1 MSRNDKR
8 NSNNDKIKQLL
19 TDSSMQNSNFTE
31 KDVSFTDSNVNISRS
46 INTTDFND
54 KNSIIKIIQLYKS
67 KIQETNELIKF
78 NEENYEEEI
87 QTLKNKISEFIKE
100 NISLK
105 SNNEKLLMENN
116 IKEKEIEEYKN
127 IIKKYQQLNSTK
139 NDIKDNNKNIIDN
152 SILIKENENL
162 FYQSKYE
169 KLKTEN
175 LIALYDLQREQTEH
189 QSTKKALN
197 YYKELILNKDKNIQK
212 KNYKIIYLQKKIKA
226 LKTSIN
232 NKTKNVTEN
241 LNNQPIKETHF
252 KNNSEIL
259 NNNPNNN
266 FLRHINKLLGENHYL
281 RLELQKIKNQLY
293 DTNVQIQIYESQ
305 EENHLKLKQ
314 TLFEYQESISDIIN
328 QKKLL
333 IKYINEQIE
342 SLEILN
348 KTSNNKFQYI
358 NNVIN
363 DKFSLNDV
371 YFILKEIFNKISS
384 LCYIIDLSKEKEK
397 YYEKE
402 LKDIQI
408 EKKICQDQ
416 IYEKQC
422 DIEAYK
428 ETIKS
433 YEKTIKQL
441 TDEKKNLNNIIN
453 SNKHKK
459 SKKK

>member
-31 KDVSFTDSNVNISRS
+31 KDVSFTDSNVNMSRS

-281 RLELQKIKNQLY
+281 N
-293 DTNVQIQIYESQ
+293 
-305 EENHLKLKQ
+305 
-314 TLFEYQESISDIIN
+314 
-328 QKKLL
+328 
-333 IKYINEQIE
+333 
-342 SLEILN
+342 
-348 KTSNNKFQYI
+348 
-358 NNVIN
+358 
-363 DKFSLNDV
+363 
-371 YFILKEIFNKISS
+371 
-384 LCYIIDLSKEKEK
+384 
-397 YYEKE
+397 
-402 LKDIQI
+402 
-408 EKKICQDQ
+408 
-416 IYEKQC
+416 
-422 DIEAYK
+422 
-428 ETIKS
+428 
-433 YEKTIKQL
+433 
-441 TDEKKNLNNIIN
+441 
-453 SNKHKK
+453 
-459 SKKK
+459 